1 MYFVVGALEFHEFY
15 FSPLDYS
22 LRGGVGFIYP
32 TCTLIWSIL
41 AYLPTIL
48 SLIDL
53 LGIR

>member
-1 MYFVVGALEFHEFY
+1 M
-15 FSPLDYS
+15 
-22 LRGGVGFIYP
+22 FIVMAFMIYEKICGYVAVTYP